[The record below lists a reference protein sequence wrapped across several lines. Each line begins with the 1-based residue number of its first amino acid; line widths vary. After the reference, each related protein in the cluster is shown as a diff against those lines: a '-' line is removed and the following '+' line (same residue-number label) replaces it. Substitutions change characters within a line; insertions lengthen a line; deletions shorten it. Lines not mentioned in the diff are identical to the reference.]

1 MSVAEAMDGLRLAD
15 SRLAALLYDD
25 DMDPVRFV
33 PKAIVRWIIV
43 DECMFAL
50 LRNILAAGAPLEPG
64 SVDMGAISAAMDR
77 KRALV
82 RILTAPTDREG
93 AA

>member
-1 MSVAEAMDGLRLAD
+1 MSVAEAMEGLRLAD
-15 SRLAALLYDD
+15 ARLAALLYGDGV
-25 DMDPVRFV
+25 DPERFI
-33 PKAIVRWIIV
+33 PQAFVRWVAV
-43 DECMFAL
+43 DECMRAL
-50 LRNILAAGAPLEPG
+50 LRNILAAGAPLAPG

-77 KRALV
+77 KQSLV